1 MIDSERLFLSGVSL
15 TNASNDHCDTAVKV
29 ALTKN
34 RKSLDVV
41 SSLHRLNKVLS
52 FLTGGM
58 AATPRFE
65 SLPPEIRNMVYSYL
79 LPPVYLKKIR
89 KTPNSTLNPL
99 YWASDSQTADTAILR
114 TNRNVNR
121 EASAVVYRDILL
133 VSIEWRSNSRVC
145 LDFNDISHRIRF
157 NLVPRG
163 ASAVHWIQTE
173 TTMVPGY
180 PRSSRLRTFQPSAA
194 SYLSLVSIY
203 DTTWTKRGCRSQWF
217 HCRRWDITWT
227 S

>member
-1 MIDSERLFLSGVSL
+1 MIDSESLFLSGVSL
-15 TNASNDHCDTAVKV
+15 TNASIDDCDTAVKV
-29 ALTKN
+29 TLTKN

-52 FLTGGM
+52 FLTG

-99 YWASDSQTADTAILR
+99 YWASDSQIADTAILR

-121 EASAVVYRDILL
+121 KASAVVYRDILL

-163 ASAVHWIQTE
+163 ASAVRCSH
-173 TTMVPGY
+173 
-180 PRSSRLRTFQPSAA
+180 SATGFRRKQQW
-194 SYLSLVSIY
+194 YQGIRDL
-203 DTTWTKRGCRSQWF
+203 RGCGLSSHRPPPA
-217 HCRRWDITWT
+217 
-227 S
+227 